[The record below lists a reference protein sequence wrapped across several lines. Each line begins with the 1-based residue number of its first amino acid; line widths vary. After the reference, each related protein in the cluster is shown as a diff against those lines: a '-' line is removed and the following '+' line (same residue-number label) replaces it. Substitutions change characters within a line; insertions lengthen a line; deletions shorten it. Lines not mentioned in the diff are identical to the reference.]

1 MGASTQHKPAHLNML
16 SARIARPAVR
26 ALSSTTPAGTIR
38 SKHTLPKLPYSYDA
52 LEPAISAEIMELH
65 HSKHHQTYV
74 NGLNAA
80 EEELKTAVQ
89 ASDVKKAIELQR
101 AINFNG
107 GGHIN
112 HTLFWEN
119 LAPTKN
125 GGGKLN
131 DGKLDELIS
140 RDFGSV
146 DELKKRMNAA
156 AAGIQGSGW
165 AWLGVDPATKKLG
178 LSTTANQDPL
188 LTMIPLLGIDMW
200 EHAFCL
206 QHQNR
211 KPDYLANIWKV
222 MNFDAANER
231 LSKAL

>member
-165 AWLGVDPATKKLG
+165 AWRGSGDEEARPLHHRQPGPSAHHDPASRHRHVGARVLPSAPEQEAR
-178 LSTTANQDPL
+178 LPR
-188 LTMIPLLGIDMW
+188 
-200 EHAFCL
+200 EHL
-206 QHQNR
+206 EGHE
-211 KPDYLANIWKV
+211 L
-222 MNFDAANER
+222 
-231 LSKAL
+231 

>member
-1 MGASTQHKPAHLNML
+1 MYAQV
-16 SARIARPAVR
+16 ARPAVR
-26 ALSSTTPAGTIR
+26 AFSNASKLSAAAAR

-65 HSKHHQTYV
+65 HAKHHQTYV

-80 EEELKTAVQ
+80 EEQMKAAVESGD
-89 ASDVKKAIELQR
+89 AKKAIELQ
-101 AINFNG
+101 AAFKFNG

-119 LAPTKN
+119 LAPTKDN
-125 GGGKLN
+125 GGKL
-131 DGKLDELIS
+131 DQSKLDELVS
-140 RDFGSV
+140 RDFGSLE
-146 DELKKRMNAA
+146 ELKKRMNAA

-165 AWLGVDPATKKLG
+165 AWLGVDPNTKTLG
-178 LSTTANQDPL
+178 LTTTANQDPCL
-188 LTMIPLLGIDMW
+188 SLIPLLGIDMW
-200 EHAFCL
+200 EHAFYL

-222 MNFDAANER
+222 INFEAANQR
-231 LSKAL
+231 LTKVL